1 MTGRSWFCQW
11 RRAFLGARARIL
23 VWYIALMT
31 SSVLVSTWAAQT
43 ILFER
48 LQEQVEASM
57 SLEVKEFRRL
67 LKGRNPETGQPFHT
81 DVAAIFNVFL
91 SRNITEDGEY
101 FIALLDN
108 QLYQASSSTLPE
120 PLQPKSAL
128 VKRWKKLTE
137 TERGQENTPS
147 GKLLYWAEPVRPTDL
162 VEQGDTAPVP
172 QAVFVVAHF
181 INNKQQDALETVIV
195 VAKVSFTV
203 LVIAS
208 ILAWVVAGQ
217 ILLPLRLLTETARSI
232 SDSDLTQRI
241 PVKGS
246 DELAEMAMTFNEM
259 LERLETAFFNQRNLI
274 NDVSHELRTP
284 ITIIRGHLELM
295 GDDPDERRE
304 TIELVMDELDRMS
317 RLVNDLLLLAR
328 AEQPHFLNLEMIE
341 IRSLTEELYA
351 KAMALGDRNWQLDA
365 KGSGRIVADRQR
377 LTQMIMNLAQNAT
390 QHTQTGDVIAL
401 GSAVLGEKVHFWVRD
416 TGCGI
421 EPQDQKRIFDRS
433 SRIFRDN
440 HRSEGT
446 GLGLAI
452 ISTIA
457 RAHGGHINVNSIPGQ
472 GSTFTIVLPFDPP
485 QVLLPKASQRSAHN

>member
-1 MTGRSWFCQW
+1 MAGRGLFFQW

-31 SSVLVSTWAAQT
+31 SSVLVSTWAAQK
-43 ILFER
+43 ILFDR
-48 LQEQVEASM
+48 LQDQVEASVF
-57 SLEVKEFRRL
+57 LEVEEFRRL
-67 LKGRNPETGQPFHT
+67 LKGRNPETGKPFRN
-81 DVAAIFNVFL
+81 DVAAIFDVFL
-91 SRNITEDGEY
+91 SRNIAEDGEY
-101 FIALLDN
+101 FLALLDH
-108 QLYQASSSTLPE
+108 QLYQASSSALPE
-120 PLQPKSAL
+120 PLQSNSAL
-128 VKRWKKLTE
+128 IRRWQKLTE

-147 GKLLYWAEPVRPTDL
+147 GKLFYWAEPVRATDL
-162 VEQGDTAPVP
+162 AGQYDAAPIP

-181 INNKQQDALETVIV
+181 VNDEQQDVLETVIV
-195 VAKVSFTV
+195 VAQVSFTV

-317 RLVNDLLLLAR
+317 RLVNDLLLLAK
-328 AEQPHFLNLEMIE
+328 AEQPNFLNLETIE
-341 IRSLTEELYA
+341 ISLLTEELYS
-351 KAMALGDRNWQLDA
+351 KAIALGDRNWQLEA

-390 QHTQTGDVIAL
+390 QHTQTGDIIAL

-440 HRSEGT
+440 YRPEGT

-457 RAHGGHINVNSIPGQ
+457 RAHGGHINLNSIPGQ
-472 GSTFTIVLPFDPP
+472 GSTFAIVLPFDPP
-485 QVLLPKASQRSAHN
+485 QTLLSKGGKRSVHD